1 MTAIGKDCK
10 SLVELNQTEEQPQGL
25 ELRDYLRVLHT
36 YWRGIVAITLLVTL
50 LAFGWTFLQ
59 KPVYEAQSMGLVTA
73 GAGEDINQTLAGD
86 NLAKSKATS
95 YASVATTRP
104 VAQAVID
111 ELGLDTTPAQLIER
125 IEVETP
131 LDTAELRIT
140 ASSEDPADARNLA
153 DAWVTALMNQVE
165 EIETSGTGAEQAA
178 VQIVALADAALPT
191 SPVSPNVKLT
201 LAIGAVI
208 GLMLGLAYALIRNH
222 LDRRI
227 RSAEMIEKQFG
238 VPVIGTIPVDKR
250 MLDRRKVVETGTVE
264 FQSDRASHA
273 MSEALR
279 ELRTNL
285 SFVDVDNPPRIIVV
299 TSSVPGEGKS
309 TVTANLAVT
318 IAAAG
323 KRVVVVDGDLRRP
336 VVTSMFDLVP
346 GAGVTD
352 VLSGQADLE
361 DVLQVWGQVP
371 NLAVLGAGRIPPNPS
386 ELLGSHS
393 MADMLKQ
400 LAAHATVLID
410 APPLLPVTDA
420 AILSKVADGAMVV
433 LNAGKTTVDA
443 FDKALGNLARVDA
456 HVLGAILNRVPT
468 QGADAAQ
475 YGYYGQYYQQDEEP
489 TQKGGRRKQKQPR
502 RASAPDTAP
511 APVANFDSGSEEEFT
526 ALLSGEPL
534 PARRTPQSRR

>member
-1 MTAIGKDCK
+1 M
-10 SLVELNQTEEQPQGL
+10 ELNQTEEQPQGL

-59 KPVYEAQSMGLVTA
+59 KPVYEAQSTGMVSA
-73 GAGEDINQTLAGD
+73 GGGSDINEVLAAD
-86 NLAKSKATS
+86 NLAKSKATA
-95 YASVATTRP
+95 YASMATSRP
-104 VAQAVID
+104 VAQAVVD
-111 ELGLDTTPAQLIER
+111 ELELSTTAIELLGQVQ
-125 IEVETP
+125 VETP
-131 LDTAELRIT
+131 LDTAELHIT
-140 ASSEDPADARNLA
+140 VSSGDPAEARNMA
-153 DAWVTALMNQVE
+153 DAWVTALAEQVE
-165 EIETSGTGAEQAA
+165 KFETSGAGASEAA
-178 VQIVALADAALPT
+178 VQVVPMANATLPT
-191 SPVSPNVKLT
+191 SPVSPNMKLT

-208 GLMLGLAYALIRNH
+208 GLMLGFAYALIRNH

-238 VPVIGTIPVDKR
+238 VPVIGTIPMDKR
-250 MLDRRKVVETGTVE
+250 MQDRRKVVETGTVE

-371 NLAVLGAGRIPPNPS
+371 NLAVLGAGRVPPNPS
-386 ELLGSHS
+386 ELLGSRA
-393 MADMLKQ
+393 MADMLEQ

-475 YGYYGQYYQQDEEP
+475 YGYYGQYYQQDEEEVP
-489 TQKGGRRKQKQPR
+489 NKGGRRKLKQPR
-502 RASAPDTAP
+502 RPAAPEPAP
-511 APVANFDSGSEEEFT
+511 APSPSFSSESEEEFT
-526 ALLSGEPL
+526 ALLSGQPMQ
-534 PARRTPQSRR
+534 ARRTPQTRR

>member
-1 MTAIGKDCK
+1 MTVGKDCK

-25 ELRDYLRVLHT
+25 ELRDYLRVLYT
-36 YWRGIVAITLLVTL
+36 YWRGIAAITLAVTL

-59 KPVYEAQSMGLVTA
+59 KPVYEAESSGHVMAT
-73 GAGEDINQTLAGD
+73 GAEDLNAALAAD
-86 NLAKSKATS
+86 DLSKSKTTTYQS
-95 YASVATTRP
+95 IATTRP

-111 ELGLDTTPAQLIER
+111 ELGLSETPDQLIEN
-125 IEVETP
+125 ITVEAP
-131 LDTAELRIT
+131 LDTSELRIT
-140 ASSEDPADARNLA
+140 ASAGDPAEARNLA
-153 DAWVTALMNQVE
+153 DAWVTALAAQVE
-165 EIETSGTGAEQAA
+165 QMETAGTDDAEAA
-178 VQIVALADAALPT
+178 VRLVPLAEAALPT
-191 SPVSPNVKLT
+191 SPASPNIKLS
-201 LAIGAVI
+201 LAIGVVL

-238 VPVIGTIPVDKR
+238 VPVIGTIPADKR
-250 MLDRRKVVETGTVE
+250 MVDHRQVVETGAIE
-264 FQSDRASHA
+264 SSSDRSAHA

-309 TVTANLAVT
+309 SVTANLAVT
-318 IAAAG
+318 IAASG

-336 VVTSMFDLVP
+336 VVTNMFGLVP

-352 VLSGQADLE
+352 VLSGQAELE

-371 NLAVLGAGRIPPNPS
+371 NLAVLGAGRVPPNPS
-386 ELLGSHS
+386 ELLGSKA
-393 MADMLKQ
+393 MTDMLQ
-400 LAAHATVLID
+400 TLAEHATVLID

-433 LNAGKTTVDA
+433 IHAGKTTVDA
-443 FDKALGNLARVDA
+443 IDKALGNLSKVNA
-456 HVLGAILNRVPT
+456 HILGAILNRVPT

-475 YGYYGQYYQQDEEP
+475 YGYYGQYYQQDEEEP
-489 TQKGGRRKQKQPR
+489 TQNGGRRKQKQPR
-502 RASAPDTAP
+502 RTATP
-511 APVANFDSGSEEEFT
+511 EAAQVPGPNFMSESEEEFT
-526 ALLSGEPL
+526 ALLSGQPL
-534 PARRTPQSRR
+534 PARRTPHTRR